1 MNYVSLFSDF
11 KTYIVMFPHDT
22 FDPVINSVFIHKCFL
37 RTYKVS
43 GIVLSGR
50 NISVSKKHPTL
61 WFSYL
66 MISPKS
72 SLSIVWVYI
81 FFHCYI
87 LFCFGMLKSTL
98 PLNVL
103 GFPSLIFFFFNW
115 SNAWKLHLICQ
126 WATYFTAYGGYVMC
140 LIWANL
146 HIFLIKLHISLLT
159 FALFQ
164 R

>member
-43 GIVLSGR
+43 GIVLSDR

-66 MISPKS
+66 MISPK
-72 SLSIVWVYI
+72 
-81 FFHCYI
+81 
-87 LFCFGMLKSTL
+87 
-98 PLNVL
+98 
-103 GFPSLIFFFFNW
+103 
-115 SNAWKLHLICQ
+115 
-126 WATYFTAYGGYVMC
+126 
-140 LIWANL
+140 
-146 HIFLIKLHISLLT
+146 
-159 FALFQ
+159 
-164 R
+164 

>member
-1 MNYVSLFSDF
+1 MNYVSLFFDF
-11 KTYIVMFPHDT
+11 KKYIVMFPHDT

-37 RTYKVS
+37 RTYKVL
-43 GIVLSGR
+43 GIVLSDR

-66 MISPKS
+66 MMISPNHLYQLFEFMS
-72 SLSIVWVYI
+72 FPLLY
-81 FFHCYI
+81 FI
-87 LFCFGMLKSTL
+87 LFWHVEINFASQCSGLSFS
-98 PLNVL
+98 
-103 GFPSLIFFFFNW
+103 FFFYW